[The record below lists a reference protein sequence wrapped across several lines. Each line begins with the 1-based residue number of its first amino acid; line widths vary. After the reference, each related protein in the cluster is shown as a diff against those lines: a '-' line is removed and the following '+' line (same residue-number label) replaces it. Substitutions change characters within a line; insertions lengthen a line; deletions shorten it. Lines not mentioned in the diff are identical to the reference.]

1 VGAAGFAEGEVDAAI
16 VADGA
21 PTMDEALAAGTDAVP
36 LDVFE
41 QPATAEIAS
50 TSAPERDEGLM
61 TAPLATRR
69 G

>member
-1 VGAAGFAEGEVDAAI
+1 MVGAAGFAEAEADAAL

-21 PTMDEALAAGTDAVP
+21 PTMDEALVAGTGAVP
-36 LDVFE
+36 LDVLE

-61 TAPLATRR
+61 TAPPATR
-69 G
+69 